1 MRLRR
6 LLAIVL
12 LAGVAAVMAPAAAS
26 AGVWP
31 SGGSAVTGPLHADG
45 RWFRDAHGRTVILH
59 GLFAV
64 WKGAPYYPPDDATIP
79 EGFTEADAD
88 RYAALGF
95 DAVRLAWFW
104 RGLEPARGSFDPA
117 YLAGIAAV
125 ERKLSRRG
133 VFVVL
138 DSHQDGFGDRF
149 NGLGFPDYVT
159 FDDGLPFNS
168 SLQFPLNYFS
178 PATSR
183 AFDNLYADRGDS
195 WRYFGRAWQV
205 MALRFARDPM
215 LVGYDLMN
223 EPWPGTDFGACSPP
237 AGCPERDRTRLQP
250 LFDSLAGSIRRVD
263 RRRPVF
269 YEPTIFFNQGAVNGY
284 TAPPQSAGPVGL
296 SFHNQ
301 CPTRAAYQV
310 THDPTLVEKART
322 ICPPIETSVMQH
334 AEETAARLGGPPLMT
349 EVAATTNDDYDG
361 LNCLLERSE
370 RFMTG
375 YTYGLSWRSGEL
387 RNARPGQGSG
397 DLPRLPTCGGRHP
410 PVIRVRRAH
419 RRLPSPV
426 RDPGP
431 EPWRHGDHGAHLG
444 ALPEGLPG
452 ERGRRPGGGEGR
464 GRRSPAQPAGRPAR
478 CRGHHAAAGRHHAAP
493 RAAPL
498 PLGQG
503 RAGRGAPRAGRTGGE
518 PARGEGEAHGGAGAR
533 PGIDRDLAAVA
544 FCDLPADAEA
554 ETRPGARVLV

>member
-1 MRLRR
+1 M
-6 LLAIVL
+6 IVF

-26 AGVWP
+26 AGPWP
-31 SGGSAVTGPLHADG
+31 SGSSEVTGPLHPDG

-64 WKGAPYYPPDDATIP
+64 WKGTPYYPPDDATIP
-79 EGFTEADAD
+79 NGFTDADAD

-104 RGLEPARGSFDPA
+104 RGLEPAKDSFDPA

-125 ERKLSRRG
+125 EHKLSQRG

-138 DSHQDGFGDRF
+138 DSHQDGFGDRY
-149 NGLGFPDYVT
+149 NGLGFPDYVA
-159 FDDGLPFNS
+159 FDDGLPFDS
-168 SLQFPLNYFS
+168 SLRFPLNYIS
-178 PATSR
+178 AATSR
-183 AFDNLYADRGDS
+183 AFDNFYAGKGDS

-205 MALRFARDPM
+205 MAMRFARDPM

-223 EPWPGTDFGACSPP
+223 EPWPGTGFGACGPP
-237 AGCPERDRTRLQP
+237 AGCPERDRTSFQP
-250 LFDSLAGSIRRVD
+250 LFDSLAKSIRKVD

-284 TAPPQSAGPVGL
+284 VAPPRAARPVGL

-387 RNARPGQGSG
+387 RNLAPAKAQVISRVYPRAIAGTPLSYGFNVRKGGFHLLYATRPQS
-397 DLPRLPTCGGRHP
+397 
-410 PVIRVRRAH
+410 
-419 RRLPSPV
+419 
-426 RDPGP
+426 
-431 EPWRHGDHGAHLG
+431 HGDTVITVPSAVHYPNGY
-444 ALPEGLPG
+444 
-452 ERGRRPGGGEGR
+452 RV
-464 GRRSPAQPAGRPAR
+464 SV
-478 CRGHHAAAGRHHAAP
+478 
-493 RAAPL
+493 
-498 PLGQG
+498 
-503 RAGRGAPRAGRTGGE
+503 
-518 PARGEGEAHGGAGAR
+518 AGAR
-533 PGIDRDLAAVA
+533 VVSKDGDSVRLRNRPRARYVAVA
-544 FCDLPADAEA
+544 VTPPPGDTTPRPALLPCS
-554 ETRPGARVLV
+554 